1 MSRGPSEPAVCRVL
15 CPPTLLA
22 ACVSQWFACECKCV
36 LLLDASKEQYVT
48 ESDCSWQLQV
58 M

>member
-1 MSRGPSEPAVCRVL
+1 M
-15 CPPTLLA
+15 A